1 VDVASEAESTGL
13 TTVFLDGCL
22 HMFFTNFVPSFE
34 VVHRPTFVFRDW
46 THPLLLNAIALG
58 SLFMC
63 QKENISKGETL
74 WRLAH
79 TAVATSWNTLIG
91 HQGPYDSC
99 SGVQLVLTALL
110 GQVYAMFSTNVT
122 LRRTAAVFHSLG
134 FYWARECGMYEEEEV
149 PELPAGI
156 EAAREE
162 ATEKWKKWAARE
174 TQLRALLGH
183 YVLDGQIAHYTGGPT
198 CQRHA
203 SNHLRLPCDN
213 VVFEAHTVEEWV
225 LRMRAVP
232 ARSTSFVDLF
242 NALFAS
248 RFNEYYLSIS
258 ITPLTAAVLLE
269 GLKSFVL
276 DSNVALG
283 RVVGVPDKQE
293 ILGALANL
301 HQCIVASN
309 QMSPLDR
316 CNAQLRWHAVSL
328 DADADSVMLC
338 QQMCIDFKIDQNVFS
353 GKSHRSQSVIDF
365 KDWVSTSE
373 AKRALLHAI
382 AIWDTLQDL
391 PLGRP
396 HAIHVPASIF
406 SAAIIYCAYCVAG
419 VPVVQIP
426 IVNNWHY
433 VLKPAL
439 DTDTAECLGTDVQ
452 VRQYFTKQLDPS
464 RFRGGETRNLLYDVN
479 SLPGYLRSLSRP
491 WGIAATMAEVL
502 EQLITF
508 CST

>member
-1 VDVASEAESTGL
+1 
-13 TTVFLDGCL
+13 
-22 HMFFTNFVPSFE
+22 MFFTNFVPSFP

-63 QKENISKGETL
+63 QKEKTLKGETL

-79 TAVATSWNTLIG
+79 TAVATSWNTLIE

-110 GQVYAMFSTNVT
+110 GQVYAMFSTNIT
-122 LRRTAAVFHSLG
+122 LRRTAQIFHSLG
-134 FYWARECGMYEEEEV
+134 FYWARECGMYEDEEV
-149 PELPAGI
+149 PELLAGVDVAH
-156 EAAREE
+156 EA
-162 ATEKWKKWAARE
+162 ATEKWRKWAARE
-174 TQLRALLGH
+174 SQLRALLGH

-213 VVFEAHTVEEWV
+213 IVFDAPTVEEWI
-225 LRMRAVP
+225 LRIRAVP
-232 ARSTSFVDLF
+232 VRSTTFADLF
-242 NALFAS
+242 NVLFAS
-248 RFNEYYLSIS
+248 QFDEHYLSTS
-258 ITPLTAAVLLE
+258 VSSLTAAVLLE

-276 DSNVALG
+276 DRNVAKG

-293 ILGALANL
+293 TLDALANL
-301 HQCIVASN
+301 HQYIMASK
-309 QMSPLDR
+309 QMSPFDR

-328 DADADSVMLC
+328 DADADSIMLC
-338 QQMCIDFKIDQNVFS
+338 RQMCVDFNIEQNVFG
-353 GKSHRSQSVIDF
+353 GKNDRSQSVINS

-373 AKRALLHAI
+373 AKRALLHAV

-406 SAAIIYCAYCVAG
+406 SAAIIYCAYCIAG

-426 IVNNWHY
+426 VVNSWRY
-433 VLKPAL
+433 VMETAP
-439 DTDTAECLGTDVQ
+439 DTDTALRSGADAQ

-464 RFRGGETRNLLYDVN
+464 RFRGGGTRNLLYDVN
-479 SLPGYLRSLSRP
+479 SLPGYLKSLSRP
-491 WGIAATMAEVL
+491 WGIAATMAEIL